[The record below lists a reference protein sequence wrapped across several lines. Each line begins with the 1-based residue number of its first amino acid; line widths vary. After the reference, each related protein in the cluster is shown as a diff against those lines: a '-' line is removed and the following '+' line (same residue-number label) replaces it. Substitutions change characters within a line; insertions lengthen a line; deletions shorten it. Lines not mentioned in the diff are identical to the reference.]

1 MPRQRKSRET
11 SKKLKQTTLT
21 GSIQSPSRGRT
32 KPSPSQP
39 VAKRRRVDYLS
50 DEQNEPSD
58 DSDIGAFKLE
68 PKGPDEDDEE
78 LTPPPAKRK
87 RMSFVVDSDAEES
100 EEDVPIARRGT
111 RSVKRKER
119 DKVKKSNAPVKN
131 KIGKD
136 SVSPPRRR
144 KLVKGKRPAAKS
156 DSEESDEVEP
166 ERIIESRF
174 RSRDKK
180 TEYQKNLERLKRKK
194 QGKPMDSDDDDED
207 EDEDE
212 EEKEEEE
219 EEAPF
224 RGAMPGSDKNSLF
237 DGSES
242 DGSGSFIVEDDG
254 AGLAALPVEFSME
267 SHQDLSHNFKKIFQ
281 FFVHIAV
288 HPPIERHEFMEMQM
302 KNEVYFSVPLLAAR
316 RKIIGLRD
324 SLVASSVWKPE
335 FKGPLERYP
344 ELDLVQLEFS
354 MPGCDACNLG
364 ARMSTLNG
372 RLLGEAYDR
381 LGFEDL
387 DLSDES
393 SSEGE
398 YRTDFHLG
406 RFCARRT
413 RVYHDLSH
421 WEYMLFK
428 TINEEVDDLH
438 VAKQEKGAGRFV
450 RVAWPEGLQPPKD
463 LQDADGICDW
473 LDQRKVV
480 EMEWERLKG
489 YMERARGLE
498 LAAKRGDDAD

>member
-21 GSIQSPSRGRT
+21 GSIH
-32 KPSPSQP
+32 QP

-87 RMSFVVDSDAEES
+87 RMSFVVDTDAEES

-131 KIGKD
+131 KIGKGHA
-136 SVSPPRRR
+136 
-144 KLVKGKRPAAKS
+144 KGKGKEPVVMSSDSDADRKRPVAKS

-174 RSRDKK
+174 Q
-180 TEYQKNLERLKRKK
+180 YQKNLERLKRKK

-207 EDEDE
+207 EDE
-212 EEKEEEE
+212 EKKEEE
-219 EEAPF
+219 EEAPS

-242 DGSGSFIVEDDG
+242 DGSESFIVEDDG
-254 AGLAALPVEFSME
+254 AGLAALPSN
-267 SHQDLSHNFKKIFQ
+267 LSHNFKKIFQ

-316 RKIIGLRD
+316 RKITGLRD

-372 RLLGEAYDR
+372 RLLGEPYDR

-438 VAKQEKGAGRFV
+438 
-450 RVAWPEGLQPPKD
+450 GLQPPKD

-480 EMEWERLKG
+480 EMEWEKLKG